1 MNLPKIP
8 ELTNPLGAGL
18 LCAKK
23 ARYKIAPTFQ
33 VKVIFAVNGG
43 TSHIP
48 RSDFYAFKP

>member
-1 MNLPKIP
+1 AASCRRWFILR
-8 ELTNPLGAGL
+8 
-18 LCAKK
+18 KK

-33 VKVIFAVNGG
+33 VKVVFAVNGG